1 MKYLSSPNSSLLCLT
16 QIDFFQYSSWESK
29 STKMV
34 AFPWSV
40 IRNPPIEFYCFTIP
54 NITQI
59 QENAPSHKTSS
70 NEQRT
75 TAHQRA
81 MRIVYSGWQWTARK
95 RMPQEMIAA
104 MPQADTHE
112 RRWAGQRK
120 HQFDSISKVPYI
132 NETFISSIRAYY
144 KRNDEA
150 RQSSTKPILKPLVTS
165 DLLDSTHFANVQ
177 LLHTVTT
184 VKDNI
189 SYTKEHAFS
198 VRTAALVSI
207 TFQGTWTPIINW
219 SKRRL
224 QAQAPTGTR
233 LTHVYMYIHVQ
244 RPVQKQCVPA
254 MHLFRSHLAYL
265 STRLSS

>member
-1 MKYLSSPNSSLLCLT
+1 MKYLSSPNSSLLSLT
-16 QIDFFQYSSWESK
+16 QIDFFQYSSSESK

-34 AFPWSV
+34 AIPWSV
-40 IRNPPIEFYCFTIP
+40 IRNPPIEVYCFTIP

-81 MRIVYSGWQWTARK
+81 MRIVYSSWQSTARK
-95 RMPQEMIAA
+95 RMPQEMVAA

-120 HQFDSISKVPYI
+120 HQFDRISKVPYI
-132 NETFISSIRAYY
+132 NETYISSIRAYY

-150 RQSSTKPILKPLVTS
+150 CQSSTKTILKPPVTS
-165 DLLDSTHFANVQ
+165 DLLDSTHIANVQ
-177 LLHTVTT
+177 LLHTVMT

-189 SYTKEHAFS
+189 LYIKEHELS
-198 VRTAALVSI
+198 VRTAASVYI
-207 TFQGTWTPIINW
+207 TCKG
-219 SKRRL
+219 
-224 QAQAPTGTR
+224 A
-233 LTHVYMYIHVQ
+233 
-244 RPVQKQCVPA
+244 
-254 MHLFRSHLAYL
+254 
-265 STRLSS
+265 